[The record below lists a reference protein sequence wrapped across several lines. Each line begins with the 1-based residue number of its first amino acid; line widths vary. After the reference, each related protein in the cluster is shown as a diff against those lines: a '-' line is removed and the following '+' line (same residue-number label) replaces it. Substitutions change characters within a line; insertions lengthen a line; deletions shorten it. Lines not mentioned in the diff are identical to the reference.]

1 LIVADASAVLE
12 LVLGTA
18 RAERLGARA
27 LTAGET
33 LHAPHLIDVEVA
45 QALRRLVQLK
55 QVTAARAEQALDD
68 FGGIKLE
75 RYPHADLLPRIWEL
89 RESVTAYDACY
100 LALAEALEAPLLTCD
115 ARLAR
120 AHGHCAKIELIGWR
134 PGFPGTRRIPIDPS
148 QGKRRSEP
156 YSRRSAGRAAMA

>member
-1 LIVADASAVLE
+1 MIVADASALLE
-12 LVLGTA
+12 LVLCTA
-18 RAERLGARA
+18 RAERLRGRA
-27 LTAGET
+27 LAEGET

-55 QVTAARAEQALDD
+55 EVTAARAGQALDD
-68 FGGIKLE
+68 FRAIVLE
-75 RYPHADLLPRIWEL
+75 RYPHAELLPRIWRL

-120 AHGHCAKIELIGWR
+120 SHGHSAKIELV
-134 PGFPGTRRIPIDPS
+134 S
-148 QGKRRSEP
+148 
-156 YSRRSAGRAAMA
+156 

>member
-1 LIVADASAVLE
+1 MIVADASALLE

-18 RAERLGARA
+18 RAEQIGARA
-27 LTAGET
+27 LSAAET
-33 LHAPHLIDVEVA
+33 LHAPHLIDIEVA

-55 QVTAARAEQALDD
+55 EVTAARAEQALED
-68 FGGIKLE
+68 FGGIRLE

-89 RESVTAYDACY
+89 RDSVTAYDASY

-120 AHGHCAKIELIGWR
+120 AHGHAAKVELI
-134 PGFPGTRRIPIDPS
+134 S
-148 QGKRRSEP
+148 
-156 YSRRSAGRAAMA
+156 